1 MRGDFWH
8 MQAGL
13 SRYLATLVLGAALL
27 SGCASAEGRE
37 FARGLLE
44 GVAEASSTMAAMKG
58 GKYTQYAQY
67 APIAQAA
74 AQMFEVVEDLP
85 QFQEER
91 EVPLGEIPEAI
102 GPTSYAALAGRRP
115 GIGRYTLQD
124 VERIAASLAT
134 ANDLPRYPVS
144 VISNPEINARAGGG
158 KIEVFTGFLDDAKS
172 AHEIALVLGHEIAH
186 NVLRH
191 METLPDHAMVA
202 RLLHRTN
209 LNQSILKG
217 NTRLIVHA
225 ISGAIEGA
233 YSRQQER
240 EADAYGTRYALAA
253 GFDPIAGTSWHKRR
267 MAEVQ
272 GKLDEVAN
280 LGRRMSQLESSLATA
295 RGHRASA
302 DTYQAR
308 AQNYRNQAMSKRNQ
322 AYAIYQS
329 ARTQQARA
337 WAWNQYVSFG
347 NGSRHAE
354 DVYQQAWYR
363 YQQTVQREKL
373 AESRYNASRGA
384 YDSNLK
390 GRLAM
395 IVPFFRTHP
404 VDSER
409 IASIVAITQQLRS
422 GDTRLASAPMSV
434 PSGGGDARASSAA
447 MGQHTPQVA
456 PLEPMSFG
464 SSVPVPEAVAVALAE
479 PEPSRDT
486 VSHVFAEVE
495 AQPEQEVILV
505 IARPESGSL
514 QARAVV
520 EEGASPAPALTK
532 QVFIRG
538 LRTSQEISFGETGNV
553 NIWAISGAVVN
564 PTGRPVKQAKVR
576 AIFYDEAGEEV
587 LRAEKSVS
595 FSPGVAEARLS
606 WNLKGVP
613 IRAQRVEVQ
622 VIGADN
628 LDREKPKAAKKVKRS
643 A

>member
-1 MRGDFWH
+1 MAKNVSRPA
-8 MQAGL
+8 AGL
-13 SRYLATLVLGAALL
+13 ALSLALL

-44 GVAEASSTMAAMKG
+44 GMAEASSTMAAMKG
-58 GKYTQYAQY
+58 GKYAQYAQY

-74 AQMFEVVEDLP
+74 AQMFEPIPDLP
-85 QFQEER
+85 RFQEEP
-91 EVPLGEIPEAI
+91 EVPLGEIPEAVAPMAH
-102 GPTSYAALAGRRP
+102 GASSFRRAGM
-115 GIGRYTLQD
+115 GRFTLQD
-124 VERIAASLAT
+124 VETIVGRLAT
-134 ANDLPRYPVS
+134 ANGLPRHPVS
-144 VISNPEINARAGGG
+144 VISNPEPNAGAGGG
-158 KIEVFTGFLDDAKS
+158 RITVHTGFLDDVQNE
-172 AHEIALVLGHEIAH
+172 HEIALVLGHEIAH

-191 METLPDHAMVA
+191 METLPDHAAVA

-209 LNQSILKG
+209 LNESILKG

-233 YSRQQER
+233 YSRDQER

-253 GFDPIAGTSWHKRR
+253 GFDPIAGTSWHRRR

-280 LGRRMSQLESSLATA
+280 LGRHMSQLESSLATA

-308 AQNYRNQAMSKRNQ
+308 AQNHRNQAMSKRNH

-329 ARTQQARA
+329 QRNPQARA
-337 WAWNQYVSFG
+337 WAWNEYVRFE
-347 NGSRHAE
+347 NGYRYAE
-354 DVYQQAWYR
+354 SVYQQAWHR
-363 YQQTVQREKL
+363 FQQAVRREKL
-373 AESRYNASRGA
+373 AESRHNESRRA

-390 GRLAM
+390 LYIAT
-395 IVPFFRTHP
+395 IIPFFRTHP
-404 VDSER
+404 ISSER
-409 IASIVAITQQLRS
+409 IASIVAITQQLGS

-486 VSHVFAEVE
+486 VSHVLAEVE

-564 PTGRPVKQAKVR
+564 PTGRPVKQVKVR

-587 LRAEKSVS
+587 HREEKSVS